1 MATVYL
7 AVQESVE
14 RRVALKVMSPV
25 LLVDDTFSERFIR
38 EAKIAANLYHPHIVA
53 VHDVGVH
60 DNQHFIAMEYL
71 SGADLANRCEQGL
84 DVVTAVRVCREMA
97 TALNYAHSKGF
108 VHRDVKPENIL
119 FREDDTSVLSDF
131 GIARALNSATQ
142 MTKTGAVIGTPQY
155 MSPEQARGK
164 ELDGRSDLYSLG
176 VVFYEMLTG
185 QVPYEGSDSIAV
197 GIQHVTEP
205 IPRLPDKIAYIQPV
219 LERFLAKNPE
229 ERYQT
234 GGEALED
241 LQALERRIVSGEVAE
256 VPPPAPPSRSA
267 GRATKIS
274 EPPASAEVKKARRV
288 SRPANVAATPR
299 PDGSLRQE
307 PKIGQIDDIGSY
319 DRTVGQPRY
328 EHAPAV
334 RKKPRRRWPVLL
346 IVLLAGLGAALWWRW
361 DLVQQWLPDRE
372 IDRLLSQAKAA
383 QDFDRWYGDTA
394 DYANVLYRQVLARD
408 PNNRRALAG
417 LELVALHLC
426 DLAEK
431 ALVDGN
437 PRQAEL
443 LLERAALL
451 APALPRIAA
460 LSARVD
466 GGEAPVEPEPRPEPE
481 PEPEQPPPP
490 DPAERIAALLVE
502 AEALLADG
510 RLVAPADAS
519 ALARYRAV
527 LELDP
532 ANAPA
537 RAGLERIATDLRT
550 RFEQALEAEAIDDAE
565 ARYQELALAVD
576 DEAARTALRRSLDD
590 ARSRVEQRARA
601 AEQRAERLRTLI
613 AEGRERLAADRLGEP
628 AGDSAIDRFRQ
639 VLAEDPDNAEA
650 RDGLTAVARRYLA
663 LTEVALEDDR
673 LDQAEQMIARIQEL
687 RPALPGLDRAKRRL
701 ATYREQNLRN
711 QVSDAD
717 RQRIDELMLAAR
729 AAMEA
734 NQLMSPPGESAY
746 DRFKA
751 VLRIDPDH
759 EGARGGLRDVSQRLL
774 EAARSDLSAGNLERA
789 LAFHR
794 DAGQVD
800 PDNVN
805 VPALRPGLAAA
816 ARGAVRAA
824 IAGGDL
830 SRAEELL
837 RTAVELDPTDPD
849 AARVQLEFNIAR
861 DVAADN

>member
-60 DNQHFIAMEYL
+60 ESQHFIAMEYL
-71 SGADLANRCEQGL
+71 SGEDLARRCEQGL
-84 DVVTAVRVCREMA
+84 EVATAVRVCREIA

-119 FREDDTSVLSDF
+119 FREDDTAVLSDF

-205 IPRLPDKIAYIQPV
+205 IPRLPGKIAYVQPV

-241 LQALERRIVSGEVAE
+241 LQALERRITNGEFARVSAPE
-256 VPPPAPPSRSA
+256 PPPRSA
-267 GRATKIS
+267 GRATRIS
-274 EPPASAEVKKARRV
+274 EPPASAEVKNARRV
-288 SRPANVAATPR
+288 ARPANVAATPR

-307 PKIGQIDDIGSY
+307 PKLGQIDDIGSF

-328 EHAPAV
+328 EHAPAA
-334 RKKPRRRWPVLL
+334 RKKPARRWPALL
-346 IVLLAGLGAALWWRW
+346 ILVFGVLGAALWWRW

-372 IDRLLSQAKAA
+372 IDRLLAQASEA
-383 QDFDRWYGDTA
+383 QDSDRWYGDA
-394 DYANVLYRQVLARD
+394 GDFANVLYRQVLSRD
-408 PNNRRALAG
+408 PGNRRALAG

-426 DLAEK
+426 DLAER

-443 LLERAALL
+443 LLQRAAEL

-460 LSARVD
+460 LNARID
-466 GGEAPVEPEPRPEPE
+466 GRDAPVDLEPEPE
-481 PEPEQPPPP
+481 PEPERPPQP
-490 DPAERIAALLVE
+490 DPAERIAALLAE

-519 ALARYRAV
+519 ALSRYRSV

-532 ANAPA
+532 ANATA
-537 RAGLERIATDLRT
+537 RAGLERMSNDLRT
-550 RFEQALEAEAIDDAE
+550 RLEQALEAEAIDDAE
-565 ARYQELALAVD
+565 ARYQELALVVD
-576 DEAARTALRRSLDD
+576 DASALTALRRSLDD
-590 ARSRVEQRARA
+590 TRTRIEQRARA
-601 AEQRAERLRTLI
+601 AEQRAQRIRTLL
-613 AEGRERLAADRLGEP
+613 AEGRERLADDRLGEP

-639 VLAEDPDNAEA
+639 VLTEDPDNSEA
-650 RDGLTAVARRYLA
+650 REGLTAVARRYLA
-663 LTEVALEDDR
+663 LTEIALEDDR
-673 LDQAEQMIARIQEL
+673 LDQAEQMIARIEAL

-711 QVSDAD
+711 QVSDSD
-717 RQRIDELMLAAR
+717 RQRIDELMLAGR
-729 AAMEA
+729 SAMEA
-734 NQLMSPPGESAY
+734 SQLMSPPGESAY

-751 VLRIDPDH
+751 VLRIDPNH
-759 EGARGGLRDVSQRLL
+759 EGARAGLRDVSERLL
-774 EAARSDLSAGNLERA
+774 AAARSDLSGGNLDRA

-800 PDNVN
+800 PDNES
-805 VPALRPGLAAA
+805 VPLLRPGLAAA

-824 IAGGDL
+824 IGRGDL

-837 RTAVELDPTDPD
+837 KTAVELDPTDPD
-849 AARVQLEFNIAR
+849 AAKVQLEFNIAR
-861 DVAADN
+861 DIATDG